1 MSLLQR
7 LQTKATHFANLV
19 RLEHTIF
26 ALPFAMTALLLANP
40 SPHFPSFVTV
50 LWVTLAMVGGR
61 TYAMGLNRLADAHL
75 DALNPRTASREI
87 PAGLVSKAEA
97 WGLTLGALGFMIFAV
112 WQLPLLCKQLLP
124 VAVLILTLYSYT
136 KRFTSLCHLV
146 LGLALGSS
154 AIGGWLAQTGAWQ
167 GGLPILFGASVAL
180 WVMGFDVIYA
190 CQDTDFDRSQG
201 LFSLPAQVGIET
213 ALQLSRWMHAGSM
226 LFLLIFAWQYSY
238 SAYGF
243 VGWGFCLATVLMGI
257 LLVSEHRLVKADD
270 LSRVN
275 QAFFTLNGQIS
286 VGFFAFVLVERFSRY
301 SFFETFN

>member
-1 MSLLQR
+1 MSVFSKLR
-7 LQTKATHFANLV
+7 HYANLI
-19 RLEHTIF
+19 RLEHTVF

-40 SPHFPSFVTV
+40 VLCFPSFQTV
-50 LWVTLAMVGGR
+50 LWVTLAMIGGR
-61 TYAMGLNRLADAHL
+61 TYAMGLNRLADAQL
-75 DALNPRTASREI
+75 DALNPRTALREI
-87 PAGLVSKAEA
+87 PAGLVSQKEA
-97 WGLTLGALGFMIFAV
+97 WLLTIGALGLMLFAV
-112 WQLPLLCKQLLP
+112 WQLPLLCKQLSP

-154 AIGGWLAQTGAWQ
+154 AIGGWLAQSGSWQ
-167 GGLPILFGASVAL
+167 GGLPILFGSAVAL

-213 ALQLSRWMHAGSM
+213 ALKLSRWMHAGSV
-226 LFLLIFAWQYSY
+226 LCLLLFAWYYSH
-238 SAYGF
+238 SVYGF
-243 VGWGFCLATVLMGI
+243 VGWGFSLATLVMAV
-257 LLVSEHRLVKADD
+257 LLVWEHRLVRADD

-286 VGFFAFVLVERFSRY
+286 LGFFSFVLLERVIAY
-301 SFFETFN
+301 LIYLVL

>member
-97 WGLTLGALGFMIFAV
+97 WGLTLGALGLMIFAV

-201 LFSLPAQVGIET
+201 LCSLPAQVGIET

-226 LFLLIFAWQYSY
+226 LFLLIFAWQYSH

-301 SFFETFN
+301 SFF